1 MGFRKRMIRKTS
13 PKLGHH
19 VRYYNHTSSYE
30 LVFITCLP
38 CVRHLYF
45 THINLFNTILFY
57 KNRIILFYS
66 LFSCYLTYRRRLCMP
81 VIIDGCNFSLLLEV
95 SFRYRNDF
103 IVGRLDYFQLFNC
116 FKDESNEHS

>member
-13 PKLGHH
+13 PKQGHH
-19 VRYYNHTSSYE
+19 VRYYNHTSYE

-45 THINLFNTILFY
+45 THVNLFNTILFY

-66 LFSCYLTYRRRLCMP
+66 LFCCHLTYRRHLCMP

-103 IVGRLDYFQLFNC
+103 IVGRLGYFHLFYC
-116 FKDESNEHS
+116 FKGESNEHS